1 MNINNSQFLSIEQL
15 QNQYLKQQKVNSGNK
30 TSQGMIKARKDMSF
44 EEILHKQQAQG
55 TQTTEAVRFSKHAAN
70 RLSDRKIELTDEQLE
85 RLNDGTKKAG
95 AKGIKDSLVL
105 VDQLAFIVNTKSNT
119 VITAMDQTEADEN
132 IYTNIDGAVII

>member
-15 QNQYLKQQKVNSGNK
+15 QNQYLKQQKVNLNAENK
-30 TSQGMIKARKDMSF
+30 IPQGMSF
-44 EEILHKQQAQG
+44 GEILQKQQVQKPQSA
-55 TQTTEAVRFSKHAAN
+55 ENVKFSKHAAN
-70 RLSDRKIELTDEQLE
+70 RLNDRNIELTDRQLE

-95 AKGIKDSLVL
+95 EKGIRDSLVL